1 MAPSGSKRQNA
12 MLERS
17 YKKATSV
24 RDERKG
30 AYVNPT
36 RVIEAAFLFF
46 ALKALNNHCES
57 THGISPWREAKKTVG
72 DAVRRTRRW
81 LSRLI
86 SPHGDGGGHGGG
98 SKGGTGKKR
107 FAGKGKRL
115 GKK

>member
-17 YKKATSV
+17 YKKATGV

-57 THGISPWREAKKTVG
+57 THGISPLEGGEENGGRRGAQDEAV
-72 DAVRRTRRW
+72 AEQAHLSARRRGRSRRG
-81 LSRLI
+81 LEGR
-86 SPHGDGGGHGGG
+86 HGQEALH
-98 SKGGTGKKR
+98 
-107 FAGKGKRL
+107 GKG
-115 GKK
+115 